1 MRKDPDTRLREEKI
15 NRDIYN
21 RLLQNFSN
29 NKVQQVPLEIPV
41 VFHIVHLNGPENVPD
56 SVIAAGLNEL
66 NLRFQNAAPY
76 FDSAGTDIQILFCL
90 ASVDPYG
97 NPTTGITRDVSVNTD
112 ITWTTGPVND
122 AALKNISRWEPN
134 LYFNIW
140 VIRSIISMNG
150 YVGYSSFPVS
160 AGNSNDGVV
169 VQYNYLNGTVLAH
182 EAGHYLGL
190 YHTFEGGCLND
201 NCLLNGDHVCD
212 TPPDATSN
220 FVCPNNSCS
229 TELNDTSGFN
239 PFITDM
245 DEVPDYMDYTSCSL
259 LFTQGQSDR
268 MNASL
273 TLTRSTLLQSNGCGQ
288 HPGGSIPVASFT
300 YSNNCNGTNFVN
312 TSVNSVGAQWDFDSD
327 GFIDGSGNNIAYQ
340 YPAIGNYTVTIY
352 AAGYGGMDTLSQ
364 VIFAQPYPYQSY
376 PMINGFSGV
385 SASLYTGQLTL
396 CQGVTAQFYGE
407 PGMAS
412 YLWFNG
418 DTTQNLSITNLAAP
432 IDVSLTAVDSAG
444 LTWFVCYPVH
454 IEPAPATVPPLI
466 SVAGNDT
473 IFCIGDTIT
482 LLFDY
487 SPIFHTSL
495 FWNSQVGVTTNW
507 TDTSY
512 TTVLPLSSNY
522 WVMQT
527 DSNGCMAT
535 TPTLIIDAIFPTY
548 PSNIVQNN
556 NILYYPPGNHFQW
569 YINGVL
575 IPNSDSAYY
584 VAQQTGCYT
593 VYSWWT
599 SSDCGSFSLDSVC
612 ITISGIASA
621 ETTDLI
627 VSPNPFSGKINIAG
641 TSEGMEFIVYDVISR
656 PVIKEPASAEIN
668 TSLLSPGIYT
678 YQIRKKGEVIKKGK
692 IIKQ

>member
-1 MRKDPDTRLREEKI
+1 MKTYLLLLSCVIFSFAVRAQQVPCGFDVMNAEMRKDPDTRLREEKI

-229 TELNDTSGFN
+229 TELNDTSGF
-239 PFITDM
+239 
-245 DEVPDYMDYTSCSL
+245 
-259 LFTQGQSDR
+259 
-268 MNASL
+268 
-273 TLTRSTLLQSNGCGQ
+273 
-288 HPGGSIPVASFT
+288 
-300 YSNNCNGTNFVN
+300 
-312 TSVNSVGAQWDFDSD
+312 
-327 GFIDGSGNNIAYQ
+327 
-340 YPAIGNYTVTIY
+340 
-352 AAGYGGMDTLSQ
+352 
-364 VIFAQPYPYQSY
+364 
-376 PMINGFSGV
+376 
-385 SASLYTGQLTL
+385 
-396 CQGVTAQFYGE
+396 
-407 PGMAS
+407 
-412 YLWFNG
+412 
-418 DTTQNLSITNLAAP
+418 
-432 IDVSLTAVDSAG
+432 
-444 LTWFVCYPVH
+444 
-454 IEPAPATVPPLI
+454 
-466 SVAGNDT
+466 
-473 IFCIGDTIT
+473 
-482 LLFDY
+482 
-487 SPIFHTSL
+487 
-495 FWNSQVGVTTNW
+495 
-507 TDTSY
+507 
-512 TTVLPLSSNY
+512 
-522 WVMQT
+522 
-527 DSNGCMAT
+527 
-535 TPTLIIDAIFPTY
+535 
-548 PSNIVQNN
+548 
-556 NILYYPPGNHFQW
+556 
-569 YINGVL
+569 
-575 IPNSDSAYY
+575 
-584 VAQQTGCYT
+584 
-593 VYSWWT
+593 
-599 SSDCGSFSLDSVC
+599 
-612 ITISGIASA
+612 
-621 ETTDLI
+621 
-627 VSPNPFSGKINIAG
+627 
-641 TSEGMEFIVYDVISR
+641 
-656 PVIKEPASAEIN
+656 
-668 TSLLSPGIYT
+668 
-678 YQIRKKGEVIKKGK
+678 
-692 IIKQ
+692 